1 MPAIVIA
8 ALALSACGG
17 GGGGGGMMAAMPEEP
32 AAAPVQAPETEPGG
46 EPETDPV
53 AEPAPARE
61 PEPEPLPDPA
71 TLLRSHDRL
80 GLADGF
86 TAIKADE
93 AAFVLANMPYRAGQA
108 GGGQAGGVATVDASI
123 FLRAESV
130 APYVASRAA
139 TYRADHA
146 VIEGPWVE
154 IVERV
159 NPEVATAVRW
169 GASQHHR
176 NSGGSEQN
184 HCAPSRGECT
194 VHHPAEPGVSDGE
207 GRPVKTPIEDMPF
220 VSNAMREYSEGV
232 RTRNGVNLR
241 YWSSGERAVP
251 WAGWKVDTATDTW
264 SGYGAWQ
271 DWSGFGLVMLSHNH
285 QWDLY
290 DSAWDYAIAGGDLTG
305 GRPSPEVAGTMR
317 GAAVAR
323 ANDLSFIADGS
334 VELTVRLGANPSLD
348 INIGDWRG
356 YELTSTGA
364 IGRPTSISIDSI
376 NVTGLSIAE
385 DGTFHRGGSWQEGSR
400 AGVYD
405 LWQGPISGA
414 FYGPGGGEAAG
425 VFQTGA
431 RPGDVSAT
439 GVHGAFGARKQDDP
453 Q

>member
-1 MPAIVIA
+1 MKPMKRIAMPAIVIA
-8 ALALSACGG
+8 ALALSACGGG

-61 PEPEPLPDPA
+61 PEPEPLPDPV

-93 AAFVLANMPYRAGQA
+93 AMFVLANMPYRAGQA
-108 GGGQAGGVATVDASI
+108 GGRAAADADI
-123 FLRAESV
+123 FLRAAV
-130 APYVASRAA
+130 ARYELRRTEA
-139 TYRADHA
+139 YRADHA
-146 VIEGPWVE
+146 ATTFVRYEEVAS
-154 IVERV
+154 V
-159 NPEVATAVRW
+159 NPEVTTRVVRYA
-169 GASQHHR
+169 GQTPYASR
-176 NSGGSEQN
+176 PGEYVDLCS
-184 HCAPSRGECT
+184 PSRGEC
-194 VHHPAEPGVSDGE
+194 VVPHPASPGVSDGE

-264 SGYGAWQ
+264 SGYGAWNE
-271 DWSGFGLVMLSHNH
+271 WSGFGLVMLSHNH

-290 DSAWDYAIAGGDLTG
+290 DSAWNYAIAGGDLTG
-305 GRPSPEVAGTMR
+305 SRPSPEMAGTYR

-334 VELTVRLGANPSLD
+334 VEMTVRLGANPSLD
-348 INIGDWRG
+348 ISFGDWQG
-356 YELTSTGA
+356 YNLTETGA
-364 IGRPTSISIDSI
+364 IGRPVSVPANYAATLGTLNQSGVQITS
-376 NVTGLSIAE
+376 E
-385 DGTFHRGGSWQEGSR
+385 GTFRLGSGE
-400 AGVYD
+400 
-405 LWQGPISGA
+405 GA
-414 FYGPGGGEAAG
+414 FYGPGGVEAAG
-425 VFQTGA
+425 VFRYNGV
-431 RPGDVSAT
+431 RSPGI
-439 GVHGAFGARKQDDP
+439 HGAFGARKQDDP

>member
-1 MPAIVIA
+1 MKPMKWIAMPAIVVA

-17 GGGGGGMMAAMPEEP
+17 GGGGMMAAKPEAP
-32 AAAPVQAPETEPGG
+32 AAKAPVQAPETEPGG

-93 AAFVLANMPYRAGQA
+93 AAFVLANMPYR
-108 GGGQAGGVATVDASI
+108 GGQAGVRAAADANI
-123 FLRAESV
+123 FLRAAV
-130 APYVASRAA
+130 VVPDVASRAA

-207 GRPVKTPIEDMPF
+207 GRPVKTPIENMPF
-220 VSNAMREYSEGV
+220 VSNSMREYSEGV

-305 GRPSPEVAGTMR
+305 SRPSPEVAGTMR

-376 NVTGLSIAE
+376 NVTGISIAE
-385 DGTFHRGGSWQEGSR
+385 DGTFQHGNRFVDRVWQ
-400 AGVYD
+400 A
-405 LWQGPISGA
+405 PINGA

-431 RPGDVSAT
+431 RLGDVSAT

>member
-1 MPAIVIA
+1 MKLMKPMKPMKRIAMPAIVIA

-17 GGGGGGMMAAMPEEP
+17 GGGGGMMAAKP
-32 AAAPVQAPETEPGG
+32 AAAEPGR

-80 GLADGF
+80 AFPDGF
-86 TAIKADE
+86 TAIQVDE
-93 AAFVLANMPYRAGQA
+93 AMFLLANMPYREGQA
-108 GGGQAGGVATVDASI
+108 GGGQAGGVAVADANI
-123 FLRAESV
+123 FLRSESV
-130 APYVASRAA
+130 APYAASRAA

-146 VIEGPWVE
+146 VIDGPL
-154 IVERV
+154 VERV
-159 NPEVATAVRW
+159 VRVNPQVVTEVQGGHPRYSVRDSIW
-169 GASQHHR
+169 GDSNR
-176 NSGGSEQN
+176 
-184 HCAPSRGECT
+184 CVPSRGECT

-207 GRPVKTPIEDMPF
+207 GRPVKTPIENMPF
-220 VSNAMREYSEGV
+220 LSNAMREYSEGV

-290 DSAWDYAIAGGDLTG
+290 DSAWNYVIAGGDLTG
-305 GRPSPEVAGTMR
+305 SRPSPEMAGTYR

-323 ANDLSFIADGS
+323 AYDLSFIADGS
-334 VELTVRLGANPSLD
+334 VEMTVRLGANPSLD

-364 IGRPTSISIDSI
+364 IGRPTAISIDNISEA
-376 NVTGLSIAE
+376 GLTIAE
-385 DGTFHRGGSWQEGSR
+385 DGTFKKGRI
-400 AGVYD
+400 
-405 LWQGPISGA
+405 ISGA

-425 VFQTGA
+425 VFQKGA
-431 RPGDVSAT
+431 SSGDVITT
-439 GVHGAFGARKQDDP
+439 GVYGAFGARKPDDP